1 MPEFLRRLQ
10 YLINRRRL
18 DRELAAEMDAHREI
32 AAYQGRP
39 FGNALRLREEARDA
53 WGWTWIDR
61 LLQDL
66 RYATRM
72 LRKSPGFT
80 LAAILMLAIGIGVN
94 VAAFGFFNLILFKPL
109 PVRDPATLVRFQRQ
123 SPQGY
128 ASYVPYP
135 EMTFLRQYSK
145 TLSTILASTGARLRI
160 EGEEMPLSA
169 HFVTANFF
177 SDLGASP
184 FRGRLIDS
192 SIDATPSAT
201 PVVVLSHS
209 FWQRH
214 FAADP
219 SVVGKIIRLSAKP
232 VTVIGIASDR
242 FSGLDLSSSDVWLP
256 MTQQP
261 YFVNGSRLLTD
272 FSDGD
277 GVDMWGRLRPGLS
290 PKVAEDELKSLL
302 VHLYN
307 EHPTD
312 LWKNETLHSD
322 PAGYARVAHGRNR
335 GSGAPQSLWREM
347 YPVIAL
353 VSALV
358 LLILAVS
365 CGNLGSLLLARGVA
379 REREMAIRISVGAGA
394 PRLVRQLFTESLL
407 LALLGSLAG
416 LALGFVT
423 LRTFV
428 LWMDAPAWLNP
439 NPDWRVVVFS
449 IAMAVVAAILFGL
462 TPALQA
468 ARRRHGATILRQ
480 FLIVAQ
486 IAASCVLLVVSSLLV
501 RALNHALHF
510 HPGFEYQKVA
520 LIEPDLDSHGYSP
533 EKARAYLD
541 ELQSRLHQIPG
552 VESTSLST
560 IPPLGGRVEATGTE
574 IAGRQIAIH
583 VSRVSPQ
590 FFQTMGIPILRG
602 RTLLPGETHSIVVGD
617 SFAHLGWP
625 GKDALG
631 GKFTSDGTNYI
642 VVGVVGVARLVERQ
656 DPEAVEAYF
665 PLEVGSLPSAV
676 VLVKTSGPTE
686 SLLPSIASVAKA
698 VRADT
703 LPYTQPLKTSFNL
716 RIGAIQK
723 SAVVVTLL
731 GAVAL
736 LIACLGILGL
746 VAYTVSQRTKEI
758 GIRMA
763 LGANPAHVLAT
774 VLRQFRRTVLAGLL
788 AGVIVAAALSQLL
801 RRELYGISNLDP
813 VSYFAAI
820 GVFSIVAAIAA
831 LLPARRALRIDPMR
845 ALRYD

>member
-1 MPEFLRRLQ
+1 MLEFLRRLQ

-32 AAYQGRP
+32 AAHQGRP

-66 RYATRM
+66 RYAARM

-145 TLSTILASTGARLRI
+145 TLSSVLASTGARLRI
-160 EGEEMPLSA
+160 EGEEKPLSA

-177 SDLGASP
+177 RDLGASP
-184 FRGRLIDS
+184 IRGRLIDS
-192 SIDATPSAT
+192 SIDASPNAT

-232 VTVIGIASDR
+232 VTVIGIASDT

-256 MTQQP
+256 LTQQP

-272 FSDGD
+272 FSDND
-277 GVDMWGRLRPGLS
+277 GVDMWGRLQPGLA

-312 LWKNETLHSD
+312 LWKNESLHSD
-322 PAGYARVAHGRNR
+322 PAGYARVAHGRNK
-335 GSGAPQSLWREM
+335 GSGVPQSPWREL

-394 PRLVRQLFTESLL
+394 PRLIRQLFTESLL
-407 LALLGSLAG
+407 LAFLGSLAG

-423 LRTFV
+423 LRTFIFW
-428 LWMDAPAWLNP
+428 LDAPSWLNP
-439 NPDWRVVVFS
+439 NPDWRVAIFS
-449 IAMAVVAAILFGL
+449 IAMAVLAAILFGL

-468 ARRRHGATILRQ
+468 VRRRHGVTILRQ

-510 HPGFEYQKVA
+510 NPGFEYQNVA
-520 LIEPDLDSHGYSP
+520 LIEPDLASHGYSP

-541 ELQSRLHQIPG
+541 ELQSRLRQIPG

-560 IPPLGGRVEATGTE
+560 IPPLGGRVETTGTE
-574 IAGRQIAIH
+574 IAGRQIPIH

-617 SFAHLGWP
+617 SFARLGWP

-631 GKFTSDGTNYI
+631 GKFTSDNTNYI

-656 DPEAVEAYF
+656 DPDAVEAYF
-665 PLEVGSLPSAV
+665 PLELGSLPSTV

-686 SLLPSIASVAKA
+686 GLLPSIASVARA
-698 VRADT
+698 VRSDT
-703 LPYTQPLKTSFNL
+703 LPYTQLLKTSFNE

-746 VAYTVSQRTKEI
+746 VAYSVSQRTKEI

-763 LGANPAHVLAT
+763 LGANPADVLAA

-820 GVFSIVAAIAA
+820 GVFSIVATIAA
-831 LLPARRALRIDPMR
+831 LLPARRALSIDPMR